1 MRGYYTGRLTGE
13 RLRRVYE
20 IAPAR
25 VKQYLEAEIRHV
37 LARMPRGGSVL
48 ELGCGYGRVAFRL
61 AESLKPAPGLP
72 ASAAPAT
79 NAATA
84 RPRRSSLGRL
94 ASAGGNAGSPTSVGP
109 PVFRPVAVIGIDTS
123 AESLVLAHTL
133 ATPTGTC
140 QFVLMDASELGFE
153 DKCFDAVVCVQ
164 NGICAFSVEPC
175 TGEVDGSS
183 VFCEIQ
189 RGSEP

>member
-25 VKQYLEAEIRHV
+25 VKQYLEAEICHV

-61 AESLKPAPGLP
+61 AESLKPAHGLP

-84 RPRRSSLGRL
+84 RPRRSSLGTL

-123 AESLVLAHTL
+123 ADSLILGRLLA
-133 ATPTGTC
+133 PSTGTC

-175 TGEVDGSS
+175 IGEVDGSS